1 MSTVVITRAD
11 IEQLLDSPAEN
22 PVLYLKAGPDD
33 EGGELEADVWA
44 SAYVPHAKV
53 LVSRREVVDAIGDAP
68 DADAVD
74 DYLALLEPTVEE
86 VAVALV

>member
-11 IEQLLDSPAEN
+11 ILQLLDSSVED
-22 PVLYLKAGPDD
+22 PVLYLKAGPDG

-44 SAYVPHAKV
+44 SAYVQPSKV
-53 LVSRREVVDAIGDAP
+53 LVSRHEVVDAIGDAP

-74 DYLALLEPTVEE
+74 HYLTLLESTVGE
-86 VAVALV
+86 VAAALV